1 MAHSALGPVRRANMK
16 PVAWGII
23 STANIGVAKV
33 PDIEMAPPPVWVKPS
48 FSSAGA
54 LSKTVSPSLKVPK

>member
-1 MAHSALGPVRRANMK
+1 MK

-33 PDIEMAPPPVWVKPS
+33 IPGMMKSDRLKIV
-48 FSSAGA
+48 A
-54 LSKTVSPSLKVPK
+54 LSSRKTATARVRGTWR